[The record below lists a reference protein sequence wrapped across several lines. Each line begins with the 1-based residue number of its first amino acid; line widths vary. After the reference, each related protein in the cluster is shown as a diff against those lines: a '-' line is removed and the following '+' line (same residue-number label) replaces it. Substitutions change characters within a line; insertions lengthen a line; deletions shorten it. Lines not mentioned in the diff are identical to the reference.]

1 MRRHVLIPLLRAAT
15 SSSPHISSTGSKN
28 WNSFISPAR
37 HTQKFNRQWI
47 DDEVHCP
54 GTHRCAPGGSHPSR
68 PRLGHRT
75 FSFSIEKHFVLPPS
89 LYISCS
95 ILPRRSLSYQYIQM
109 LSSTVPATS

>member
-1 MRRHVLIPLLRAAT
+1 MRWHVLIPLLRAAT

-28 WNSFISPAR
+28 RFFYFAR
-37 HTQKFNRQWI
+37 PHAQKFNRQWI

-75 FSFSIEKHFVLPPS
+75 PSFSIEKHFVLPPS